1 MELYFSPLACSM
13 ASRITLY
20 EAGGKCDYRQVDLA
34 AKTVNGEDFPALN
47 PMGQVPVL
55 RTDDGVLLT
64 ENTAILQYLA
74 RRFPEARLAPQEDLA
89 IAEMQQ
95 WLSFI
100 STELHTGV
108 FSLLFSSAAGDAVKS
123 YALELAQPR
132 LDVVNTRLRWRDTA
146 LEAFSI
152 VDAYLFTILNWLQ
165 ATPLKL
171 DHWSEAKRYFDTI
184 SQRPSVARALADEFP
199 LYRA

>member
-20 EAGGKCDYRQVDLA
+20 EAGAKCDYRQVDLA
-34 AKTVNGEDFPALN
+34 AKTVDGEDFLAVN

-74 RRFPEARLAPQEDLA
+74 RRFPEADLAPQEDLA
-89 IAEMQQ
+89 VAEMQQ

-108 FSLLFSSAAGDAVKS
+108 FALLFSPHAGDAVKAH
-123 YALELAQPR
+123 ALEKAQPR
-132 LDVVNTRLRWRDTA
+132 LDYLNKRLRWRDTA
-146 LEAFSI
+146 LESFSI

-165 ATPLKL
+165 ATPLKIER
-171 DHWSEAKRYFDTI
+171 WSEAKRYFDTT
-184 SQRPSVARALADEFP
+184 SQRPSVARALAEEFP